1 MLAAE
6 IVGGPISAWLMA
18 MSSPWLPY
26 ILGLFCEFIGLAA
39 VLAIPETLP
48 EKLDLDYS
56 QTTHYT
62 NGENKRRGQVVWAV
76 KLATTQILRIK
87 QLIRENNN
95 VPAITMAFFSATAG
109 QQALKL
115 ILQYASKRFSWSM
128 GEASLLLSLKGLIN
142 LVLLLFILPTLSE
155 QLQKRLAPAKKDL
168 LIAQGSS
175 ALLVLGFTIMALD
188 SHAILFSIGVSIL
201 ALGWGFYAALRS
213 LASALVPETQ
223 VGLLNT
229 TIGLV
234 QGVGGVVAG
243 PALAGA
249 FNYGMQFGGLWIGLP
264 YFVASGLFAAAGL
277 GICGVVVESVS
288 DGMV

>member
-1 MLAAE
+1 MLVAE
-6 IVGGPISAWLMA
+6 IVGGPISAWLMTV
-18 MSSPWLPY
+18 SSPWLPY
-26 ILGLFCEFIGLAA
+26 LLGVFCELIGLAA

-48 EKLDLDYS
+48 EKLDMDYS
-56 QTTHYT
+56 QTTHHT

-87 QLIRENNN
+87 QLIWGNKN
-95 VPAITMAFFSATAG
+95 VLAITMAFFSATAG
-109 QQALKL
+109 QNSLKL

-142 LVLLLFILPTLSE
+142 LVLLLFILPGISG
-155 QLQKRLAPAKKDL
+155 QLQKRLAPAEKDL

-175 ALLVLGFTIMALD
+175 ALLVLGFTIMALA
-188 SHAILFSIGVSIL
+188 SHPNVFSIGVSIL
-201 ALGWGFYAALRS
+201 ALGGGFYAALRS

-229 TIGLV
+229 TIGFV

-249 FNYGMQFGGLWIGLP
+249 FNYGMQFGGSWIGLP
-264 YFVASGLFAAAGL
+264 YFVAAGLFAGAGL
-277 GICGVVVESVS
+277 GICGVVVESVPCR
-288 DGMV
+288 MV